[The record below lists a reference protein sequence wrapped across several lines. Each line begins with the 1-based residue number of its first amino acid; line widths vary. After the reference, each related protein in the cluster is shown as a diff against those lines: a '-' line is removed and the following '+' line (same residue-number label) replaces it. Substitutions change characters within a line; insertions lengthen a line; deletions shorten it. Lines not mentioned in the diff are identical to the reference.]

1 MTQAS
6 TLNTTNDNFKS
17 FILGSGA
24 TEKKKDRDDNIEA
37 IPERDDND
45 LNSRSVES
53 GDEREKQREGQS
65 PDEARRSP
73 KRDSARTETERR
85 QATKGAAPSR
95 SRANLADLEINP
107 QAAARSR
114 SSSAMRA
121 AST

>member
-53 GDEREKQREGQS
+53 GDEREKQRE
-65 PDEARRSP
+65 
-73 KRDSARTETERR
+73 
-85 QATKGAAPSR
+85 
-95 SRANLADLEINP
+95 N
-107 QAAARSR
+107 
-114 SSSAMRA
+114 
-121 AST
+121 

>member
-53 GDEREKQREGQS
+53 GDEREKQR
-65 PDEARRSP
+65 
-73 KRDSARTETERR
+73 
-85 QATKGAAPSR
+85 
-95 SRANLADLEINP
+95 
-107 QAAARSR
+107 
-114 SSSAMRA
+114 
-121 AST
+121 